1 MLVPVVVSQVFR
13 PPVFSISKHGFYVF
27 VAVSCNGGA
36 SPQCC
41 LCVCVCVCV
50 SVSPPGDG
58 GCDGDH
64 VAHELDNDLMLVP
77 EQTKLLSP

>member
-1 MLVPVVVSQVFR
+1 MGSMYLSLLVVMAVLVHSAV
-13 PPVFSISKHGFYVF
+13 YV
-27 VAVSCNGGA
+27 
-36 SPQCC
+36 
-41 LCVCVCVCV
+41 CVCVCVCV